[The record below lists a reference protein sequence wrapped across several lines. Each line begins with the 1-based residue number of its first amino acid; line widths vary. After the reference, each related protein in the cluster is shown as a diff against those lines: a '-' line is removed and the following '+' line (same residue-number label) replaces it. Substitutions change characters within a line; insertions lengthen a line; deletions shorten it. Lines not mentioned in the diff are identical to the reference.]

1 MNLYIKLDCFELSAT
16 NNKNS
21 LIEALIIDNL
31 NSFPEFEEDTPP
43 FYSWIKRRAKS
54 Y

>member
-21 LIEALIIDNL
+21 LIEALEIN
-31 NSFPEFEEDTPP
+31 
-43 FYSWIKRRAKS
+43 YAQ
-54 Y
+54 